1 MALFKVDGNIARRI
15 KTKDLDLE
23 KNLQGVIEENLEE
36 VLGVT
41 FLYHEYPTSFGG
53 RMDTLGIDA
62 DGAPCIIEYKRG
74 QNDNVINQG
83 LSYLRWLLDH
93 KANFENLCAEK
104 HIKQAIDWDSPR
116 VICIASSYNKFDSD
130 TAELLPFK
138 IELLRYQMYE
148 GDMFSIE
155 PQGGQKIKL
164 STSGIV
170 AKSNNSKKVRTM
182 QKQYTIEEKL
192 VGVKPE
198 VVEAFNMLREQ
209 ILALDE
215 TIDEQ
220 PKKIYVAYKLARN
233 FTDLIVMKSKL
244 VVALNVKFGSL
255 DDPEGRLRDMR
266 HQGHW
271 GNGDY
276 EIFVTSPDEVDYVMT
291 LVKQSYAL
299 NK

>member
-1 MALFKVDGNIARRI
+1 MPLFKVEGKNVRRI
-15 KTKDLDLE
+15 LPKDLDLE
-23 KNLQGVIEENLEE
+23 KNLQRVVEENLEE

-74 QNDNVINQG
+74 QNESVINQG

-93 KANFENLCAEK
+93 KADFERLCAEMGIRK
-104 HIKQAIDWDSPR
+104 SIDWDSPR

-130 TAELLPFK
+130 TAELLPIK

-148 GDMFSIE
+148 GNMFSIE
-155 PQGGQKIKL
+155 PQGGQKVKL
-164 STSGIV
+164 SMSDIVGKAKPTKQSG
-170 AKSNNSKKVRTM
+170 M
-182 QKQYTIEEKL
+182 QKQYTVEERL
-192 VGVKPE
+192 AGVRPE
-198 VVEAFNMLREQ
+198 VIEAFNMLREQ

-220 PKKIYVAYKLARN
+220 PKKLYVAYKLARN

-244 VVALNVKFGSL
+244 VVALNVKYGSIE
-255 DDPEGRLRDMR
+255 DPDGLLRDMR

-276 EIFVTSPDEVDYVMT
+276 EIIVTGPNDVAQAMYFIR
-291 LVKQSYAL
+291 QSYEL

>member
-1 MALFKVDGNIARRI
+1 MALFKVEGNSVHRVRAR
-15 KTKDLDLE
+15 DLDLE
-23 KNLQGVIEENLEE
+23 KNLQHIVEENLEE

-93 KANFENLCAEK
+93 KADFERLCTEK
-104 HIKQAIDWDSPR
+104 NIQQAINWDSPR

-130 TAELLPFK
+130 TAELLPIK

-148 GDMFSIE
+148 GNMFSIE
-155 PQGGQKIKL
+155 PQGGQKIKFAMGG
-164 STSGIV
+164 TVGKAKV
-170 AKSNNSKKVRTM
+170 AKSATM
-182 QKQYTIEEKL
+182 QKQYTIEERL
-192 VGVKPE
+192 TSVKPS

-244 VVALNVKFGSL
+244 VVALNVKYGSL
-255 DDPEGRLRDMR
+255 DDPKGLLRDMR

-276 EIFVTSPDEVDYVMT
+276 EIFVMGPQDVEYAMF
-291 LVKQSYAL
+291 LIRQSYEL

>member
-1 MALFKVDGNIARRI
+1 MALFKVDGNSVHRVKARG
-15 KTKDLDLE
+15 LDLE
-23 KNLQGVIEENLEE
+23 KNLQHIVEENLEE

-62 DGAPCIIEYKRG
+62 DGSPCIVEYKRG

-93 KANFENLCAEK
+93 KADFERLCTEK
-104 HIKQAIDWDSPR
+104 NIQQAIGWDSPR

-130 TAELLPFK
+130 TAELLPIK

-148 GDMFSIE
+148 GNMFSIE

-164 STSGIV
+164 AMGGIV
-170 AKSNNSKKVRTM
+170 GKAKVAESATM
-182 QKQYTIEEKL
+182 QKHYTVEERL
-192 VGVKPE
+192 TGVKPS

-209 ILALDE
+209 IIALDE

-244 VVALNVKFGSL
+244 VVALNVKYGSL
-255 DDPEGRLRDMR
+255 EDPKGLLRDMR
-266 HQGHW
+266 QQGHW

-276 EIFVTSPDEVDYVMT
+276 EIFVMGPQDVEYAMF
-291 LVKQSYAL
+291 LIRQSYEL